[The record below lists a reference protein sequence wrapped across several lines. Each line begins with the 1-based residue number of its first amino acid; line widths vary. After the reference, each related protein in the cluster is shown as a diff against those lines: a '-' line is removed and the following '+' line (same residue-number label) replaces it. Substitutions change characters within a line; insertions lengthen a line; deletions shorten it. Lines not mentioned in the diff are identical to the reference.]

1 MNWKKLLTTL
11 MLGLTMSVTSEA
23 ALPSVVIDKG
33 IFDGG
38 ILRVTGIAEVYGDGE
53 KVSTAILQYPKE
65 LNPKS
70 VSIDDFSVEGKTIEA
85 VCVNATPEW
94 TKKSVAGVY
103 VILKFKHENSAFDGE
118 LKPRGGMKNDN
129 RSEKREGGEAPMRSD
144 RKAPDLKFV
153 VQQTGTVTALDDTPY
168 MPTMK
173 LIESSTVSCPTID
186 EFKQL
191 EYTSADGV
199 TMPYNVCLPR
209 NYSVERQFPM
219 VVFIPDA
226 GANINEVTTPL
237 FQGNGATIFA
247 SSEEQKKH
255 ECIVLAPQYTADLVE
270 KLGMMTTDENVW
282 TPGLELVSELIFDA
296 TKRFSVDPERI
307 YGTGQSQGGMANI
320 AISDRYPDFFAAQ
333 LLVACQWNVE
343 EMAALKDK
351 KLWIVVCEG
360 DTKAFPGMNAAVEKW
375 KSLGVNV
382 AVGETFLNSKAP
394 RAELENQ
401 LKTLEAQ
408 GADINYTVFAGGNHM
423 YTWSFAYDLDEL
435 RDWLFRQ
442 SIDKPLG
449 IEPNAED

>member
-1 MNWKKLLTTL
+1 MNWKKILTTL
-11 MLGLTMSVTSEA
+11 TLGLFMSVGAEA
-23 ALPSVVIDKG
+23 ALQPVVIDKG

-38 ILRVTGIAEVYGDGE
+38 IIRVTGIAEVYGDGE

-85 VCVNATPEW
+85 VCVNAVPEW

-103 VILKFKHENSAFDGE
+103 VLLKFKHENTAFDGE
-118 LKPRGGMKNDN
+118 LKPRGE
-129 RSEKREGGEAPMRSD
+129 RSGGRAGDAPMRSD
-144 RKAPDLKFV
+144 RKAPELQFS

-209 NYSVERQFPM
+209 NYSVERQFPL

-247 SSEEQKKH
+247 SKAEQRKH

-270 KLGMMTTDENVW
+270 KLGMMTTDDNVW
-282 TPGLELVSELIFDA
+282 TPGLQLVSELIFDA

-360 DTKAFPGMNAAVEKW
+360 DTKAFPGMNAAVAKW
-375 KSLGVNV
+375 KSLGANV

-394 RAELENQ
+394 RAELESQ
-401 LKTLEAQ
+401 LQTLEAQ

-423 YTWSFAYDLDEL
+423 YTWSFAYDLETL
-435 RDWLFRQ
+435 RDWLFKQ
-442 SIDKPLG
+442 SIEKPLN